1 MANQT
6 PPEYGGGACYRNQ
19 RRLANVNINVAE
31 ATSSQ
36 GYNSRAPQ
44 MSGTMEVTK
53 EMAKMLLEKFKAGE
67 TKPSTRERTKGQQVV
82 KMDVGANIG
91 SSTNALRDG
100 NQTGGY
106 FYFWFRDEYVPQKKE
121 EPPVTEDISL
131 DDEIPF

>member
-67 TKPSTRERTKGQQVV
+67 TKP
-82 KMDVGANIG
+82 
-91 SSTNALRDG
+91 
-100 NQTGGY
+100 
-106 FYFWFRDEYVPQKKE
+106 
-121 EPPVTEDISL
+121 
-131 DDEIPF
+131 

>member
-91 SSTNALRDG
+91 SSTNAQRDG

-106 FYFWFRDEYVPQKKE
+106 FISGFEMNMSHKKKKS
-121 EPPVTEDISL
+121 PR
-131 DDEIPF
+131 

>member
-1 MANQT
+1 
-6 PPEYGGGACYRNQ
+6 
-19 RRLANVNINVAE
+19 
-31 ATSSQ
+31 
-36 GYNSRAPQ
+36 
-44 MSGTMEVTK
+44 
-53 EMAKMLLEKFKAGE
+53 MLLEKFKAGE
-67 TKPSTRERTKGQQVV
+67 TTPSTRERTKGQQVV

-91 SSTNALRDG
+91 SSTNAQRDG